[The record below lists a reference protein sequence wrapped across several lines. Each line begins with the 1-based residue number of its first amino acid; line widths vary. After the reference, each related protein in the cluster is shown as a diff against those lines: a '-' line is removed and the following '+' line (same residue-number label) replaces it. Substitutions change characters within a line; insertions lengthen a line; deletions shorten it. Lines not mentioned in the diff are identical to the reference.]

1 MKTKPPHTPFKKRN
15 YTGDRA
21 MSDYD
26 VYYEM
31 EIEKWAE
38 RRNEAALCGS
48 DDYPTQPAYRPK
60 LTAINKEEPKGNSIE
75 DAIAWL
81 DKWSCPF

>member
-1 MKTKPPHTPFKKRN
+1 MN
-15 YTGDRA
+15 
-21 MSDYD
+21 DYD

-48 DDYPTQPAYRPK
+48 DDCPTQPAYSPK
-60 LTAINKEEPKGNSIE
+60 STASSKKEPEANSIE

-81 DKWSCPF
+81 DKWTCPF